1 MRDFEGVPKKRNPAL
16 LVWGAAVAVLIGPA
30 ILVWI
35 IRGVGYVESCPPGP
49 APCQGMPLGFGLR
62 DALALAWALPTNT
75 LLMIAV
81 AVAATIAGLFAKR
94 PLLAAGGLLILPVA
108 ALALPML
115 AVASAKYD
123 GCSVD
128 ESGVGDCMLWGANM
142 GMSFHTAAQ
151 APALVFDFFPYSFAL
166 ALMLGL
172 PGWFFSQPRPA
183 RSHAHAMAR
192 MKRMDRR

>member
-1 MRDFEGVPKKRNPAL
+1 MRDFEAARKRGNRAHII
-16 LVWGAAVAVLIGPA
+16 WGTAIAILIAPA

-35 IRGVGYVESCPPGP
+35 IRAVGYVESCPPGP
-49 APCQGMPLGFGLR
+49 QLCHGMPLGLGLR
-62 DALALAWALPTNT
+62 DALELAWALPTNS
-75 LLMIAV
+75 LLMIVV
-81 AVAATIAGLFAKR
+81 AVGATVAGLFCRR
-94 PLLAAGGLLILPVA
+94 PLLAAACLLILPVA

-151 APALVFDFFPYSFAL
+151 ATGLVFDFFPYSFAL

-172 PGWFFSQPRPA
+172 LGWFFSQQKPA
-183 RSHAHAMAR
+183 RAHAMAR
-192 MKRMDRR
+192 MRRMDRS

>member
-1 MRDFEGVPKKRNPAL
+1 MGDFEGLPKKKNHAL
-16 LVWGAAVAVLIGPA
+16 MLWSATVAILIGPA

-35 IRGVGYVESCPPGP
+35 IRAVGYVESCAPGP
-49 APCQGMPLGFGLR
+49 ALCHGMPLGFGLR

-75 LLMIAV
+75 MLMITV
-81 AVAATIAGLFAKR
+81 AVAATIAGLFARR

-151 APALVFDFFPYSFAL
+151 APGLVFDFFPYSFAL

-172 PGWFFSQPRPA
+172 LGWFFSQPRPA
-183 RSHAHAMAR
+183 RSRAHAMAR
-192 MKRMDRR
+192 MKRMDHR

>member
-1 MRDFEGVPKKRNPAL
+1 MRDFEGEPKRRNPAL
-16 LVWGAAVAVLIGPA
+16 LLWAAATAVLIGPA
-30 ILVWI
+30 VLVWI
-35 IRGVGYVESCPPGP
+35 IRAVGYVEACPPGP
-49 APCQGMPLGFGLR
+49 ALCRGMPLGFGLR
-62 DALALAWALPTNT
+62 DALALAWALPTNS
-75 LLMIAV
+75 LLMLVV
-81 AVAATIAGLFAKR
+81 AVAATIAGLFARR

-123 GCSVD
+123 GCTVD

-151 APALVFDFFPYSFAL
+151 AAGVVFDFFPYSFAL
-166 ALMLGL
+166 SLVLGL
-172 PGWFFSQPRPA
+172 LGWFFSQPRPA

-192 MKRMDRR
+192 ARRLDQR

>member
-1 MRDFEGVPKKRNPAL
+1 MRDFEGAKKRNPAHI
-16 LVWGAAVAVLIGPA
+16 VWGSAVVILIAPA

-35 IRGVGYVESCPPGP
+35 IRAVGYVESCPPGP
-49 APCQGMPLGFGLR
+49 QLCNGMPLGFGLK
-62 DALALAWALPTNT
+62 DALELAWALPTNT
-75 LLMIAV
+75 LLMIVV
-81 AVAATIAGLFAKR
+81 AVGATVAGLFCRR
-94 PLLAAGGLLILPVA
+94 PLLAAACLLILPVA

-115 AVASAKYD
+115 AVASARYD

-128 ESGVGDCMLWGANM
+128 ESGVGDCVLWGANM

-151 APALVFDFFPYSFAL
+151 VTGIVFDFFPYSFAL

-172 PGWFFSQPRPA
+172 LGWFFSQPKPA

-192 MKRMDRR
+192 MKRMETRR